1 MKQFRLVQPDDAEV
15 LRDGSWIRYD
25 HTSLVI
31 CNVFRLVEGDVV
43 CGLRRRQPGHGPRR
57 RDDGRRGGRRVEG
70 RGEGGRA
77 ARRPDQR

>member
-1 MKQFRLVQPDDAEV
+1 MKQCLLVQPDDAEV

-25 HTSLVI
+25 HASLVI
-31 CNVFRLVEGDVV
+31 GNVVRLVEGDVV

-70 RGEGGRA
+70 WEGGRA